1 MTDVTTPAAAEQLR
15 RSPLHE
21 RHAALGAK
29 FAAFGGWDMP
39 LEYAG
44 GGVIKEHT
52 AVREAVG
59 VFDVSHLGKARVT
72 GAGAVEFVNSCLTN
86 DLERI
91 EAGKA
96 QYTLCCDETGGVLDD
111 VIAYRYADDHVFLI
125 PNAANTAEVVRR
137 LQAAAP
143 PSVTVTNEHEGYA
156 VLAVQG
162 PRSAAVLAALGLP
175 TDHAYMSF
183 AEAELAGAGVPL
195 VVCRTGY
202 TGEHGYELVVPA
214 AHAVAVWD
222 ALLAAGEPE
231 GIRACGLAAR
241 DTLRT
246 EMGYPLH
253 GQDLS
258 LQISPVQ
265 ARLGWAVGWGKPAFW
280 GREALLAEKAAGPRR
295 TLWGLAAIDRGIPRC
310 HMAVYAGDAVV
321 GEVTSGTFSPTRKA
335 GIALALLDTASGLGE
350 GSTVEVDV
358 RGRRSAMRVVKPPF
372 VTPSV
377 K

>member
-1 MTDVTTPAAAEQLR
+1 MTAQLR
-15 RSPLHE
+15 HSPLHE

-44 GGVIKEHT
+44 GGVLREHA

-59 VFDVSHLGKARVT
+59 VFDVSHLGKARVA
-72 GAGAVEFVNSCLTN
+72 GAGAADFVNSCLTN
-86 DLERI
+86 DLGRI
-91 EAGKA
+91 GPGRA
-96 QYTLCCDETGGVLDD
+96 QYTLCCDESTGGTIDD
-111 VIAYRYADDHVFLI
+111 IIAYLHADDHVFLI

-162 PRSAAVLAALGLP
+162 PRSTEAVAGLGLP
-175 TDHAYMSF
+175 TDHDYMSF
-183 AEAELAGAGVPL
+183 AAVDDL

-214 AHAVAVWD
+214 ARAVEVWD
-222 ALLAAGEPE
+222 RLFAATPDL
-231 GIRACGLAAR
+231 RPCGLAAR

-246 EMGYPLH
+246 EMGYALH
-253 GQDLS
+253 GQDLTPD
-258 LQISPVQ
+258 ITPVQ
-265 ARLGWAVGWGKPAFW
+265 GRVGWAVGWGKPEFW

-295 TLWGLAAIDRGIPRC
+295 TLRGLEALDRGIPRA
-310 HMAVYAGDAVV
+310 HMRVLLGDDEV
-321 GEVTSGTFSPTRKA
+321 GEVTSGTFSPTRKL
-335 GIALALLDTASGLGE
+335 GIGLALLDVTAGIVDGAE
-350 GSTVEVDV
+350 VEVDV
-358 RGRRSAMRVVKPPF
+358 RGRRSKMRVVKPPF
-372 VTPSV
+372 VKPQV
-377 K
+377 R